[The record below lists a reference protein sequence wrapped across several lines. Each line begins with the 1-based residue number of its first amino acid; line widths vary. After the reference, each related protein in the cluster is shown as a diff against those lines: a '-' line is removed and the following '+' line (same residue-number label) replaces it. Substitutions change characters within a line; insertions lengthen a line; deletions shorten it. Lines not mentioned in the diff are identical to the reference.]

1 MVLSETESFL
11 DHLRL
16 ERNASP
22 NTVQAYRRDLR
33 RLQAHLAKA
42 KVSMG
47 EISRDVMVAFVVK
60 LLDSGLNPRSVQR
73 ILSASNSFFA
83 FHVAEGLLTDNPMDL
98 LDRPRAYKSLPKVLS
113 PDEVL
118 AILDTTA
125 SDRPA
130 DIRDRAILELLYGSG
145 LRVSESIGLEL
156 TDIRHD
162 EELLLIRGKGS
173 KERLVPYGE
182 LAAKALDQYLQH
194 VRPDL
199 VRRRVERGHSDHTR
213 LFVNLRGGPITRQAV
228 FTMVRARTLKGGVQK
243 EVSPHTLRHSFAT
256 HLLAGGADLRVVQM
270 LLGHA
275 DIGTTQVYTHVDR
288 SLLKRTFEQFHP
300 RSRGST

>member
-1 MVLSETESFL
+1 MVLPETESFL
-11 DHLRL
+11 NHLRL

-22 NTVQAYRRDLR
+22 NTVQAYRRDLG
-33 RLQAHLAKA
+33 RLHAHLTKE
-42 KVSMG
+42 KVPVDG
-47 EISRDVMVAFVVK
+47 VSREAMVSFVVN
-60 LLDSGLNPRSVQR
+60 LLDSGLSPRSVQR
-73 ILSASNSFFA
+73 ILSACNSFFA
-83 FHVAEGLLTDNPMDL
+83 FHVAEGLITENPMDL

-118 AILDTTA
+118 AILDTAA
-125 SDRPA
+125 SDKPG
-130 DIRDRAILELLYGSG
+130 DVRDRAILELLYGSG
-145 LRVSESIGLEL
+145 LRVSESVGLAL
-156 TDIRHD
+156 ADIRHD
-162 EELLLIRGKGS
+162 ESLLLIRGKGN

-182 LAAKALDQYLQH
+182 LAATALDQYLKH

-199 VRRRVERGHSDHTR
+199 VRRRVERGHSEHMYV
-213 LFVNLRGGPITRQAV
+213 FVNLRGGPITRQAV
-228 FTMVRARTLKGGVQK
+228 FAMVRARTLKSGVRK

-288 SLLKRTFEQFHP
+288 SLMKRTFEQFHP
-300 RSRGST
+300 RFRGSS